1 MNKAVFGKT
10 MGNVRKHGDIKLVTT
25 EKKKA
30 LFSIRTKPSYN
41 KILFLKFI
49 GGRNEKEKK
58 KKAHTN
64 IHEWT
69 CLFWISIL
77 ESSKSVINEFWYDF
91 VKLKYDG
98 KAKLC
103 YMDTG
108 SFIVYIKTE
117 DIYTYIVKDVET
129 RFETSNYELPITYYI
144 PLPIGKKFKKS
155 IILMKV
161 GLMAE
166 FASLRPKN
174 QSYLTDNND
183 ESKKVKGTK
192 H

>member
-1 MNKAVFGKT
+1 MSFG
-10 MGNVRKHGDIKLVTT
+10 MILLNWNMA
-25 EKKKA
+25 EKQNYA
-30 LFSIRTKPSYN
+30 
-41 KILFLKFI
+41 
-49 GGRNEKEKK
+49 
-58 KKAHTN
+58 
-64 IHEWT
+64 
-69 CLFWISIL
+69 
-77 ESSKSVINEFWYDF
+77 
-91 VKLKYDG
+91 
-98 KAKLC
+98 
-103 YMDTG
+103 TG

-129 RFETSNYELPITYYI
+129 RLDASNYELPITYYI

-192 H
+192 Q